1 MRKLNVY
8 FDNSATTIPLH
19 EVIDEVVEG
28 LKEYYG
34 NPSSLHKLGI
44 KCEKKLLHSR
54 ELLAHTIGCIKE
66 EIFFT
71 SGGSESNNLIIRGV
85 AKAGNHIIT
94 SKFEHPS
101 VLNTCK
107 ELEKV
112 GVRLTYLDVDE
123 FGQVDIEQ
131 LEESIS
137 KDTVL
142 VSIMHVNNEMGAM
155 QDIER
160 IGRIIKEKSQ
170 RAKFHVDA
178 VQSYGKIKIDV
189 KKSNID
195 MLSVSSHKIHGPKGT
210 GFLYLRKGL
219 SLMPMITGGGQ
230 EKGLR
235 SGTENLPAIMGMT
248 KAAEIACNNLQQNLD
263 VVKSLKEHFVKKLND
278 IEDIRINSPLDER
291 ISPYILNVSF
301 LGIRAEVLLHL
312 LEEKDIYVSPGS
324 ACSSKQIVSKGSHVL
339 NALGLCEKEISG
351 AIRFSFSPYNT
362 IQEVDYAIESLKQ
375 SLLFLRRVKI

>member
-1 MRKLNVY
+1 MNVY
-8 FDNSATTIPLH
+8 FDNSATTIPLD
-19 EVIDEVVEG
+19 EVINEVAEG
-28 LKEYYG
+28 MKEYYA

-54 ELLAHTIGCIKE
+54 ELLAGTINCTRE

-71 SGGSESNNLIIRGV
+71 SGGSESNNLIIRGITKV
-85 AKAGNHIIT
+85 GNHIIT
-94 SKFEHPS
+94 SRFEHPS

-112 GVRLTYLDVDE
+112 GIKITYLDVDE
-123 FGQVDIEQ
+123 FGQIDMEQ

-137 KDTVL
+137 KNTVL
-142 VSIMHVNNEMGAM
+142 VSIMHVNNEMGAI
-155 QDIER
+155 QDIEK
-160 IGRIIKEKSQ
+160 IGKMIKEKSH

-195 MLSVSSHKIHGPKGT
+195 MLSVSGHKIHGPKGI

-219 SLMPMITGGGQ
+219 SLTPIITGGGQ

-235 SGTENLPAIMGMT
+235 SGTENLPAIMGMI
-248 KAAEIACNNLQQNLD
+248 KAAEVTCNNLQQNLD
-263 VVKSLKEHFVKKLND
+263 IVKRLKEYFIKKLSD
-278 IEDIRINSPLDER
+278 IKDIRINSPLDER
-291 ISPYILNVSF
+291 ISPYILNISF

-324 ACSSKQIVSKGSHVL
+324 ACSSKQVVSKGSHVL

-351 AIRFSFSPYNT
+351 AIRFSLSPYNT
-362 IQEVDYAIESLKQ
+362 IQEVDYVIENLKQ